1 MAADILLYDGHC
13 RFCIASA
20 RALETRTGAP
30 LTLTSFRDVDV
41 TAWGL
46 TIDDCEKRIY
56 LVMDDGRVVGGVT
69 AVVQTLRR
77 RWYGPLLKVLLLPGL
92 LQISDA
98 VYRLVSKYR
107 FKLMGRKEPCADG
120 SCSIY
125 Q

>member
-1 MAADILLYDGHC
+1 MRADILLYDGHC
-13 RFCIASA
+13 RFCQASA

-41 TAWGL
+41 SAYGL
-46 TIDDCEKRIY
+46 TLADCEQRLY
-56 LVMDDGRVVGGVT
+56 LVMSDGRVVGGVT

-77 RWYGPLLKVLLLPGL
+77 RWYGPFLKVLLLPGL
-92 LQISDA
+92 LQISEA
-98 VYRLVSKYR
+98 VYRLVSRYR
-107 FKLMGRKEPCADG
+107 FKLMGKTQPCDGG